1 MLKHAARVALT
12 IIGTVIAVVCLA
24 APAAVA
30 SSTAG
35 GETVQGLLR
44 NAGTPL
50 PNVTVTATGAGG
62 FSAKVASNAQ
72 GRWVIPVPGPGS
84 YSVELD
90 TATLP
95 EGVALRNA
103 DRNPVTTAV
112 NGNQQKSVLF
122 AFGADTRVVESRGD
136 QVLNRAAQGLRFGL
150 LIALA
155 AVGLSLIFGTTGL
168 TNFAHGELVTV
179 GGLTAYVFN
188 TQLGVPL
195 LLATVL
201 TVVVCGA
208 FGWLLDA
215 GLWKPL
221 RRRGTGLIAAMI
233 VSIGL
238 SILLRY
244 AFLFQFGGS
253 TLSFKGAQGQQAIGP
268 GSITLTAL
276 DYLSMAICV
285 VALLAVAYFL
295 LRTRLGKAT
304 RAVADNPS
312 LASASGIDV
321 DRVISIVWVSGAAL
335 AGLSGVLL
343 GIAQQV
349 SFQMGFQ
356 ILLLIFAAVT
366 LGGLGTAFGA
376 LVGSIVVG
384 LFVEMSTLV
393 IPTELKSVGALG
405 ILILILLFRPQ
416 GILGRAQRVG

>member
-12 IIGTVIAVVCLA
+12 LIGTVLAALCLA

-30 SSTAG
+30 SSSSAS
-35 GETVQGLLR
+35 EAVQGVLR
-44 NAGTPL
+44 NAGTPV
-50 PNVTVTATGAGG
+50 PDVTVTATGAGG
-62 FSAKVASNAQ
+62 FSATASSNAQ
-72 GRWVIPVPGPGS
+72 GRWVIPLPGPGT
-84 YSVELD
+84 YTVELD
-90 TATLP
+90 TSTLP

-103 DRNPVTTAV
+103 GRNPVTTAV
-112 NGNQQKSVLF
+112 NGDQQKSVLF

-188 TQLGVPL
+188 TQLGIPL
-195 LLATVL
+195 LLSTVATI
-201 TVVVCGA
+201 VVCGA
-208 FGWLLDA
+208 FGWALDA

-244 AFLFQFGGS
+244 ALLFQFGGS
-253 TLSFKGAQGQQAIGP
+253 TLSLKGAQGQQAIGP

-285 VALLAVAYFL
+285 VALLAVASFL

-343 GIAQQV
+343 GVAQQV

-393 IPTELKSVGALG
+393 IPTELKNVGALG